1 MANSDDTS
9 KPPRSRRKQS
19 KASAASTG
27 DAPPSVAP
35 TAASTPPSPPLTL
48 EQAIENERIMLLQI
62 RAMLH
67 CLYEVLLYADDDD
80 TIMHADVANTAA
92 RLLNESCARLDS
104 VNLQPLIDAL
114 RKRGSEE
121 PREEEPD
128 LTGQRPYQVREPMT
142 VYLA

>member
-1 MANSDDTS
+1 MAKPDDTS
-9 KPPRSRRKQS
+9 KPTCSRRNQPKEP
-19 KASAASTG
+19 ATRRAATPG
-27 DAPPSVAP
+27 TEQQPAN
-35 TAASTPPSPPLTL
+35 TPPTPPLTL
-48 EQAIENERIMLLQI
+48 EAVIENERIMLLQI

-80 TIMHADVANTAA
+80 TILHADVAHTAA
-92 RLLNESCARLDS
+92 RLLNESCARLAS

-114 RKRGSEE
+114 RNRGSEE
-121 PREEEPD
+121 ARDDEPD

>member
-1 MANSDDTS
+1 MATPDDTS
-9 KPPRSRRKQS
+9 KPPRSRRNQPKVS
-19 KASAASTG
+19 AAPPSTAPSSAAS
-27 DAPPSVAP
+27 S
-35 TAASTPPSPPLTL
+35 AASTPPSPPLTL

-80 TIMHADVANTAA
+80 TILHADVANTAA
-92 RLLNESCARLDS
+92 RLLNESCARLDV

-121 PREEEPD
+121 LREYEPD
-128 LTGQRPYQVREPMT
+128 LTGQRHYQVREPTT

>member
-9 KPPRSRRKQS
+9 KPTRSRRNQS
-19 KASAASTG
+19 KASAA
-27 DAPPSVAP
+27 PPSAAP
-35 TAASTPPSPPLTL
+35 SGETLPAASNPSPSPLTL

-92 RLLNESCARLDS
+92 RLLNESCARMDS

>member
-1 MANSDDTS
+1 MAKPDDTS
-9 KPPRSRRKQS
+9 KPTRSRRNQHKQI
-19 KASAASTG
+19 ATPSAATPSAATPDPNTPST
-27 DAPPSVAP
+27 
-35 TAASTPPSPPLTL
+35 PPLTL
-48 EQAIENERIMLLQI
+48 ESVIENERIMLLQI

-80 TIMHADVANTAA
+80 TILHADVAHTAA

-114 RKRGSEE
+114 RNRGSEKARDDE
-121 PREEEPD
+121 RD

>member
-9 KPPRSRRKQS
+9 KSIRARRNQPKVSAAPPSDS
-19 KASAASTG
+19 PSSAAS
-27 DAPPSVAP
+27 S
-35 TAASTPPSPPLTL
+35 AASTPPSSPLTL

-80 TIMHADVANTAA
+80 TILHADVANTAS

-121 PREEEPD
+121 RREEEPD
-128 LTGQRPYQVREPMT
+128 LTGEPPYQVREPTT